1 MRVGLFRILEMEM
14 VFINIMTAL
23 YIEVNLKIIKG
34 KDKVQYL
41 IRMVIDMMDHGLM
54 T

>member
-1 MRVGLFRILEMEM
+1 MEM

-41 IRMVIDMMDHGLM
+41 ILMVIDMMGHGLM